1 MKALKTISRIF
12 AIVAFLFVLVAI
24 LVATGVVGSSVG
36 FIDLSNVVSIVIL
49 GIAFIYSVVAA
60 VTSLVYKLKIKSMV
74 TDASEISVI
83 INTEKKGRQWW
94 EKF

>member
-12 AIVAFLFVLVAI
+12 AILAFLFVLVAI
-24 LVATGVVGSSVG
+24 LVATGVVGSSAG

-49 GIAFIYSVVAA
+49 GIAFICSVVSA

-74 TDASEISVI
+74 TDASAIGVI
-83 INTEKKGRQWW
+83 INTEKKGRQ
-94 EKF
+94 